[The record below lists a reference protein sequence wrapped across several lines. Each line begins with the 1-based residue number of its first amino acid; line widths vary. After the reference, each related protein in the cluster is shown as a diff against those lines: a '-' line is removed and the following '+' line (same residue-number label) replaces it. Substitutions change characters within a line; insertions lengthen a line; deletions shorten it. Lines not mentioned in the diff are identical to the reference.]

1 MNSAVAKDFE
11 DVSSTLFF
19 ELRTL
24 DELVEHFLAD
34 RRPELLL
41 LFPQAQPQT
50 SAVARGVADGGG
62 ASPTARATAYLTGLV
77 AQTLRLAPEE
87 LAEDANLFDL
97 GLDSI
102 LVIQLNNALSRDFD
116 ELSSTLFFDCP
127 TIREVAEHF
136 TSSYPERLAEVLAG
150 GTAEAAVQAVPVA
163 SSTPAAPSVHEFRP
177 TPADDGFRRTPEPAR
192 TREPAHP
199 DPVGSAPA
207 PVPARTG
214 DIAIVGIGGRYP
226 GADSPEELWQNLA
239 RGESAIAP
247 YPTDRWW
254 CRWEDKERPRGGFL
268 ANVSSFD
275 AEYFGVPAREA
286 AAMDPQERL
295 FIETVH
301 SAVQDAGHTTGA
313 LAESGRVGVFVGVMN
328 STYNGRTA
336 YSSIANRTSYLFDFQ
351 GPSIAVDTAC
361 SASLTAVHLA
371 VESLH
376 SGDSDCAIA
385 GGVNLLLNPDHFE
398 VLEEHGLLSSGDRC
412 RPFSE
417 RADGFLAAEGVG
429 AVVLRPLAAAAAAGD
444 HIYGVIKGSAVNSGG
459 RTSRYSMPSL
469 TAQRDVVV
477 RAMEKAGVT
486 PDTISYVEAHGTATL
501 LGDSMEVSA
510 LSRAFGTGRQG
521 QYCAIGSLK
530 SNLGHCESASGIA
543 GLTKVLMQLRHGR
556 LAPSVNAEDLN
567 TGIVFKRSP
576 FFVQREL
583 APWTPSDAE
592 GRPLP
597 RRAGISCFGAG
608 GSNAHLIIEEYME
621 DDVGVACARAAG
633 PRDLPGA
640 ALGAHP
646 GGTAGRGRAAVPLP
660 GGGGPCRAAGAA
672 ARPRPHPSDRP
683 RRAARPGRARRTLH
697 HGARRPAGGVP
708 HHWCRGRG

>member
-1 MNSAVAKDFE
+1 PWHPRPDRPPSGYALQVTAGTTAGPARDSGSVHESGVSGVSETSLRTHVTAYFERLIREALRLADTELDPHKDLHDYGLDSILVSGMNSAVAKDFE

-429 AVVLRPLAAAAAAGD
+429 AVVLRPLALNNPSYTARLT
-444 HIYGVIKGSAVNSGG
+444 
-459 RTSRYSMPSL
+459 RTHR
-469 TAQRDVVV
+469 
-477 RAMEKAGVT
+477 
-486 PDTISYVEAHGTATL
+486 
-501 LGDSMEVSA
+501 
-510 LSRAFGTGRQG
+510 
-521 QYCAIGSLK
+521 
-530 SNLGHCESASGIA
+530 N
-543 GLTKVLMQLRHGR
+543 
-556 LAPSVNAEDLN
+556 
-567 TGIVFKRSP
+567 
-576 FFVQREL
+576 
-583 APWTPSDAE
+583 WT
-592 GRPLP
+592 RTT
-597 RRAGISCFGAG
+597 
-608 GSNAHLIIEEYME
+608 
-621 DDVGVACARAAG
+621 RAADG
-633 PRDLPGA
+633 SEP
-640 ALGAHP
+640 
-646 GGTAGRGRAAVPLP
+646 
-660 GGGGPCRAAGAA
+660 
-672 ARPRPHPSDRP
+672 
-683 RRAARPGRARRTLH
+683 
-697 HGARRPAGGVP
+697 
-708 HHWCRGRG
+708 